1 VCVLPLKGALTPLPV
16 RASAEPIIKGIR
28 MVVEF
33 ILELLAKGWII
44 SARSMNQKL
53 MEF

>member
-1 VCVLPLKGALTPLPV
+1 MKGALTPLPV
-16 RASAEPIIKGIR
+16 RAGAEPIIKGIR
-28 MVVEF
+28 MAVEF
-33 ILELLAKGWII
+33 ILELLAKAII